1 LPDRNAGIAR
11 RAGSGWSVFLVG
23 AASATIAARRH
34 AARRPGV
41 AEDGFAVA
49 VYREGERW
57 DCALLPPAVL
67 DDLEHCVAVLRQQ
80 PPEGGPIALV
90 DVADEFFV
98 ALRLG
103 PSGLRVLLSD
113 ITAAEEFSIARQALE
128 RAGADPDDAPSDPE
142 EVWPAGDLGIFR
154 DLGLDERELGLILD
168 DVDLWADEMLSA
180 IADRIGVG
188 AEFARVLDTLQPAD

>member
-1 LPDRNAGIAR
+1 
-11 RAGSGWSVFLVG
+11 
-23 AASATIAARRH
+23 
-34 AARRPGV
+34 V

-49 VYREGERW
+49 VYREGGRW

-67 DDLEHCVAVLRQQ
+67 HDLDTCVAVLRQQ
-80 PPEGGPIALV
+80 PAEGGPLALV

-103 PSGLRVLLSD
+103 SSGVRVLLSD
-113 ITAAEEFSIARQALE
+113 ITAADDFAIARQALD
-128 RAGADPDDAPSDPE
+128 RAGGQLDETPSDPE
-142 EVWPAGDLGIFR
+142 DVWPAGDLGIFR

-180 IADRIGVG
+180 VADRIGVG
-188 AEFARVLDTLQPAD
+188 AEFARVLDALQPAD

>member
-1 LPDRNAGIAR
+1 MLGLPRRRGVCNDRR
-11 RAGSGWSVFLVG
+11 
-23 AASATIAARRH
+23 TAARGEE
-34 AARRPGV
+34 AGV

-67 DDLEHCVAVLRQQ
+67 DDLDHCVAVLRQQ

-103 PSGLRVLLSD
+103 PSGIRVLLSD
-113 ITAAEEFSIARQALE
+113 ITAAEEFAIARQALE
-128 RAGADPDDAPSDPE
+128 RAGADPDDTPPDPE

-188 AEFARVLDTLQPAD
+188 VEFARVLDTLQPAD

>member
-1 LPDRNAGIAR
+1 M
-11 RAGSGWSVFLVG
+11 
-23 AASATIAARRH
+23 
-34 AARRPGV
+34 

-49 VYREGERW
+49 VYRESGRW

-80 PPEGGPIALV
+80 PPEGGPAALV
-90 DVADEFFV
+90 NVADEFFV
-98 ALRLG
+98 ALRVAPNG
-103 PSGLRVLLSD
+103 DLRVLLSD
-113 ITAAEEFSIARQALE
+113 VTAAEEWELARQALDLVGDTGDTE
-128 RAGADPDDAPSDPE
+128 EPADPE

-180 IADRIGVG
+180 VADRIGVG
-188 AEFARVLDTLQPAD
+188 AEFARVLDALQPAD

>member
-1 LPDRNAGIAR
+1 
-11 RAGSGWSVFLVG
+11 
-23 AASATIAARRH
+23 
-34 AARRPGV
+34 V

-49 VYREGERW
+49 VYREGGRW

-67 DDLEHCVAVLRQQ
+67 DDLDTCVAVLRQQ
-80 PPEGGPIALV
+80 PPEGGPVALV

-103 PSGLRVLLSD
+103 PSGGVRVLLSD
-113 ITAAEEFSIARQALE
+113 ITAAEEFPIARQALE
-128 RAGADPDDAPSDPE
+128 LAGGDPDEGPTDPE

-154 DLGLDERELGLILD
+154 DLGLDERELALILD

-180 IADRIGVG
+180 VADRIGVG
-188 AEFARVLDTLQPAD
+188 AEFARILDTLQPAD

>member
-1 LPDRNAGIAR
+1 M
-11 RAGSGWSVFLVG
+11 
-23 AASATIAARRH
+23 
-34 AARRPGV
+34 

-49 VYREGERW
+49 VYREGGRW

-67 DDLEHCVAVLRQQ
+67 DDLDTCVAVAAPAAVRGRPDRAGRRRRRVLRRA
-80 PPEGGPIALV
+80 PARAGRV
-90 DVADEFFV
+90 
-98 ALRLG
+98 
-103 PSGLRVLLSD
+103 RVLLSD
-113 ITAAEEFSIARQALE
+113 ITAAEEFTIARQALD
-128 RAGADPDDAPSDPE
+128 RAGGDLDEAPSDPE

>member
-1 LPDRNAGIAR
+1 M
-11 RAGSGWSVFLVG
+11 
-23 AASATIAARRH
+23 
-34 AARRPGV
+34 

-49 VYREGERW
+49 VYREGGRW

-67 DDLEHCVAVLRQQ
+67 DDLDTCVAVLRQQ
-80 PPEGGPIALV
+80 PPEGGPVALL

-103 PSGLRVLLSD
+103 PAGGVRVLLSD
-113 ITAAEEFSIARQALE
+113 VTAAEEFAIAQQALE
-128 RAGADPDDAPSDPE
+128 LSGTDPDERPDDPE

-180 IADRIGVG
+180 VADRIGVG

>member
-1 LPDRNAGIAR
+1 
-11 RAGSGWSVFLVG
+11 
-23 AASATIAARRH
+23 
-34 AARRPGV
+34 V

-67 DDLEHCVAVLRQQ
+67 EDLDSCVAALRQQ
-80 PPEGGPIALV
+80 PPEGSPVTLV

-98 ALRLG
+98 ALRFG
-103 PSGLRVLLSD
+103 PDGGLRVLLSD
-113 ITAAEEFSIARQALE
+113 VTAAEEWELARQALDLL
-128 RAGADPDDAPSDPE
+128 GGDAETPADPE

-168 DVDLWADEMLSA
+168 DVDLWADEMLA
-180 IADRIGVG
+180 VVAERIGVG
-188 AEFARVLDTLQPAD
+188 PAFARILDAAG